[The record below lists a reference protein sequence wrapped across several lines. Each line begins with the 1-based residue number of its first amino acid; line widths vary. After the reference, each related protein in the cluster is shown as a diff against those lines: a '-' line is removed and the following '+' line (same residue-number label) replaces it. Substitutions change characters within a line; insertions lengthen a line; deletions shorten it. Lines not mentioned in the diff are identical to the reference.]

1 MKRTRLAAILIFLCV
16 VSQQSFSQKPASAPA
31 AKELEAAE
39 AKMFEGIA
47 KHDPTYFKNDVA
59 EDYVSINADG
69 VTQNK
74 EQMIADSVRAKM
86 MSDASVKLFDKQIRV
101 YGNTGIIT
109 GRAQAFVHGTYVVEF
124 LYTAIFV
131 KRDNTWMFTGWQ
143 GTLSKDS
150 PKPPPMPQG

>member
-1 MKRTRLAAILIFLCV
+1 
-16 VSQQSFSQKPASAPA
+16 
-31 AKELEAAE
+31 
-39 AKMFEGIA
+39 MFEGIA

-124 LYTAIFV
+124 LYTAI
-131 KRDNTWMFTGWQ
+131 
-143 GTLSKDS
+143 L
-150 PKPPPMPQG
+150 